1 MNRRP
6 PGLKLSKAAQGFLQ
20 YKAAE
25 ALSPRTLEGYQHDLQ
40 KWLDHVGDVDVGK
53 MSISHLAWVR
63 D

>member
-1 MNRRP
+1 
-6 PGLKLSKAAQGFLQ
+6 
-20 YKAAE
+20 
-25 ALSPRTLEGYQHDLQ
+25 LQ